1 MGLNRFKKLSIAI
14 SLILSTQCIASYAS
28 VSNNY
33 TLEKDKLKL
42 WYDEPA
48 VDWENQ
54 ALPIGNGHM
63 GGMIF
68 GGVETEQIQY
78 NEKTLWSGGPGSV
91 ESYNGGNKESAYDAL
106 KEIREKL
113 ANGETPSD
121 SLYQAVCGDVKGY
134 GSYQNFGN
142 IFMDFD
148 ISDTN
153 NVTNYTRELDV
164 EESIAR
170 VKYTYNN
177 TNYTREYFANYPDN
191 VIVMKVSADKPKSIT
206 MNVRN
211 EGVHEGNKSNEKVSV
226 SDNTLTLKGALTP
239 GVVYG
244 SDGNVGNGMK
254 YESQVKVINDGGKIL
269 DNNDNIEVN
278 DADSVTLI
286 MSAGTDYKNEY
297 PTYRGDD
304 PHNDVSK
311 RVNDAVKKGYNALKA
326 SHQKDYKELFDRV
339 DLNLGELKL
348 DKPTDELLKQYR
360 SKRFNS
366 LEVLFFQYGRYLL
379 ISSSREWSLPA
390 NLQGVWNNSNAAPW
404 QSDYHFNVNLQM
416 NYWPADVTNL
426 SECATP
432 LVEYVDSLR
441 EPGRVTADLHCGI
454 EEDGTGEP
462 GWTVNTMNNPFGF
475 TAMGWQFDWGWAPTS
490 NAWISQNLWEN
501 YQFTDDKEYLKDKIY
516 PIMKE
521 AAKFWTKFLV
531 EYKHSDGKTYLV
543 SSPSYSPE
551 HGPRTVATTFD
562 QQLIRQLFND
572 TIKAIDALDL
582 KSDEDFKNE
591 LIEKRDRLLPTQ
603 IGSRGQIQEWKD
615 DIVAGETQHRHI
627 SQLVGLYPG
636 KEINKDTPKLFD
648 AAKVTMIERGDGG
661 TGWSMANKIN
671 LWSRLLDGEKAHM
684 LLGNLLKNGTLD
696 NLFDTHPP
704 FQIDGNLGATSG
716 IAEMLIQSH
725 MDYISLIPAIP
736 TSWSDGS
743 FSGLKARGNFEVS
756 AEWKNSNL
764 KSATILSKSGNEC
777 SLDYPGIENVVV
789 KDSNGK
795 SVKFTVTPEGRIK
808 FNTVKGETYTVENI
822 PNQATNKVTG
832 LNASRVSDTSI
843 KLTWDP
849 AKFAEEYNI
858 YRKSDSNEFI
868 KIANNVKG
876 LSFIDED
883 APINDNF
890 NYSYY
895 VKSINNLGEGP
906 ASDIVT
912 IKPSIYLSD
921 LDWKSATNGWGTIGK
936 DISIDGN
943 KLTLRNEDGSTTSY
957 DKGLGVHAISTIVYD
972 LSEYGYYNTF
982 ESYIGVDQEMVANAS
997 LGFEVYL
1004 DGEKVFE
1011 SPVMNVNSP
1020 KQHISIDVSGKKELK
1035 LVVNDGGNNNGSD
1048 HGDWADAKLVKNIKK

>member
-1 MGLNRFKKLSIAI
+1 MKIKSFKKICIAI
-14 SLILSTQCIASYAS
+14 SLILSTQCIASYANI
-28 VSNNY
+28 VNIKDIEN
-33 TLEKDKLKL
+33 DKLKL
-42 WYDEPA
+42 WYDKPA
-48 VDWENQ
+48 IDWENQ

-68 GGVETEQIQY
+68 GGIQTEQIQY

-91 ESYNGGNKESAYDAL
+91 DGYNGGNKEGAYDAL

-113 ANGETPSD
+113 DKGENPSNE
-121 SLYQAVCGDVKGY
+121 LYQAVCGDVKGY

-142 IFMDFD
+142 IFMNFNIPKDAN
-148 ISDTN
+148 I
-153 NVTNYTRELDV
+153 TNYKRELDI

-177 TNYTREYFANYPDN
+177 VNYTREYFANYPDN
-191 VIVMKVSADKPKSIT
+191 VIVMKISADKPNSIT
-206 MNVRN
+206 MSVKN
-211 EGVHEGNKSNEKVSV
+211 EGVHEGNKSNEKTTVS
-226 SDNTLTLKGALTP
+226 NNIITLKGELTP

-244 SDGNVGNGMK
+244 SDGNIGNGMK
-254 YESQVKVINDGGKIL
+254 YESQVKVINNGGELK
-269 DNNDNIEVN
+269 DNSDNIQVSN
-278 DADSVTLI
+278 ADSVTMI
-286 MSAGTDYKNEY
+286 MAAGTDYKNEY
-297 PTYRGDD
+297 PTYRGED

-311 RVNDAVKKGYNALKA
+311 RINNALKKGYNDLKT

-348 DKPTDELLKQYR
+348 DKPTDDLLKQYR

-379 ISSSREWSLPA
+379 ISSSREGSLPA
-390 NLQGVWNNSNAAPW
+390 NLQGIWNNSNAAPW

-454 EEDGTGEP
+454 KEDGTGEP

-572 TIKAIDALDL
+572 TIKAIDTLDL

-591 LIEKRDRLLPTQ
+591 LIQKRDRLLPTQ
-603 IGSRGQIQEWKD
+603 VGSRGQIQEWKD

-636 KEINKDTPKLFD
+636 KEINKDTPELFD
-648 AAKVTMIERGDGG
+648 AAKVTMVERGDGG

-716 IAEMLIQSH
+716 ISEMLIQSH
-725 MDYISLIPAIP
+725 MDYISLIPALP
-736 TSWSDGS
+736 TAWSDGS
-743 FSGLKARGNFEVS
+743 FSGLKSRGNFEVS
-756 AEWKNSNL
+756 ANWKNSNL

-777 SLDYPGIENVVV
+777 IVDYPGIKDVTV
-789 KDSNGK
+789 KDSKGK
-795 SVKFTVTPEGRIK
+795 SVTFNVTPEGRIK
-808 FNTVKGETYTVENI
+808 FNTEKGETYKIENI
-822 PNQATNKVTG
+822 PAQSTTKVSG
-832 LNASRVSDTSI
+832 LNASRISDDSV
-843 KLTWDP
+843 KLTWNS
-849 AKFAEEYNI
+849 AKFAEGYNV
-858 YRKSDSNEFI
+858 YRKSNNDKFVQ
-868 KIANNVKG
+868 IATDVKD
-876 LSFIDED
+876 LSFIDEE
-883 APINDNF
+883 APNNDNF

-895 VKSINNLGEGP
+895 ITAINSLSEGP
-906 ASDIVT
+906 KSDIVT
-912 IKPSIYLSD
+912 VRPLIYLSD

-936 DISIDGN
+936 DVSIDGN
-943 KLTLRNEDGSTTSY
+943 KLTLRNEDGSKVSY
-957 DKGLGVHAISTIVYD
+957 DKGLGVHAESTIIYD
-972 LSEYGYYNTF
+972 LSEYEYYNIF
-982 ESYIGVDQEMVANAS
+982 ESYIGVDQEMVANSS

-1035 LVVNDGGNNNGSD
+1035 LIVNDGGNNNGSD
-1048 HGDWADAKLVKNIKK
+1048 HADWADAKLVRKK

>member
-1 MGLNRFKKLSIAI
+1 MKINHLKKLSIA
-14 SLILSTQCIASYAS
+14 LSVMLATQCFISYANIS
-28 VSNNY
+28 SSNDTKNN
-33 TLEKDKLKL
+33 KLKL
-42 WYDEPA
+42 WYDKPA
-48 VDWENQ
+48 TDWENQ
-54 ALPIGNGHM
+54 ALPIGNGYM

-68 GGVETEQIQY
+68 GGIKTEQIQY

-91 ESYNGGNKESAYDAL
+91 DGYNGGNKEGAYDAL

-113 ANGETPSD
+113 SNRENPSNE
-121 SLYQAVCGDVKGY
+121 LYQAVCGDVKGY

-148 ISDTN
+148 IDN
-153 NVTNYTRELDV
+153 PDNVTNYKRELDI

-170 VKYTYNN
+170 VNYTYKGV
-177 TNYTREYFANYPDN
+177 NYTREYFANYPNN
-191 VIVMKVSADKPKSIT
+191 VIVMKISADKPNSIT
-206 MNVRN
+206 MSVKN
-211 EGVHEGNKSNEKVSV
+211 EGVHEGNKSNEKITV
-226 SDNTLTLKGALTP
+226 SDNTITLKGKLTP

-244 SDGNVGNGMK
+244 SDGNIGNGMT
-254 YESQVKVINDGGKIL
+254 YESQVKVINNGGKIL

-278 DADSVTLI
+278 NADSVTMI
-286 MSAGTDYKNEY
+286 MAAGTDYKNEY
-297 PTYRGDD
+297 PTYRGND
-304 PHNDVSK
+304 PHKDVSDRINK
-311 RVNDAVKKGYNALKA
+311 ATKKGYNALKV
-326 SHQKDYKELFDRV
+326 SHQKDYSELFDRV
-339 DLNLGELKL
+339 NLELGELKL
-348 DKPTDELLKQYR
+348 DKPTDELLKDYR
-360 SKRFNS
+360 LNKNNS

-379 ISSSREWSLPA
+379 ISSSREGSLPA

-404 QSDYHFNVNLQM
+404 QSDYHFNVNLEM

-426 SECATP
+426 SECVTP
-432 LVEYVDSLR
+432 LVEYIDSLR
-441 EPGRVTADLHCGI
+441 EPGRLTAKMHCGI
-454 EEDGTGEP
+454 DEDGTGEP

-501 YQFTDDKEYLKDKIY
+501 YQFTNDEKYLKNKIY

-572 TIKAIDALDL
+572 TIKAIDALNL
-582 KSDEDFKNE
+582 KSEQKFKSE

-636 KEINKDTPKLFD
+636 KEINKDTPELFD
-648 AAKVTMIERGDGG
+648 AAKVTMVERGDGG

-671 LWSRLLDGEKAHM
+671 LWARLLDGEKSHM

-725 MDYISLIPAIP
+725 MDYISLIPALP
-736 TSWSDGS
+736 TAWSDGS

-756 AEWKNSNL
+756 ADWKNCNL

-777 SLDYPGIENVVV
+777 TIDYPGIKNVKVTNS
-789 KDSNGK
+789 KGK
-795 SVKFTVTPEGRIK
+795 NVNFKVNEEGRIT
-808 FNTVKGETYTVENI
+808 FNTKKGESYKIENI
-822 PNQATNKVTG
+822 PAQETTKVSG
-832 LNASRVSDTSI
+832 LNASRVSDDSV
-843 KLTWDP
+843 KLTWNS
-849 AKFAEEYNI
+849 AKFAEGYNV
-858 YRKSDSNEFI
+858 YRKSDSDKFVQ
-868 KIANNVKG
+868 IAKEVKEV
-876 LSFIDED
+876 SFIDEK
-883 APINDNF
+883 ALNNDNF

-895 VKSINNLGEGP
+895 VTATNSLGEGP
-906 ASDIVT
+906 ESDIVT
-912 IKPSIYLSD
+912 VSHLVYLSD

-936 DISIDGN
+936 DVSIDGN
-943 KLTLRNEDGSTTSY
+943 KLTLRNEDGSKTTY
-957 DKGLGVHAISTIVYD
+957 DKGLGVHAESTIIYD
-972 LSEYGYYNTF
+972 LSEYEYYNTF
-982 ESYIGVDQEMVANAS
+982 ESYIGVDQEMVANSS

-1020 KQHISIDVSGKKELK
+1020 NQHISIDITGKKELK
-1035 LVVNDGGNNNGSD
+1035 IVVNDGGNGNGSD
-1048 HGDWADAKLVKNIKK
+1048 HADWADAKLLRKM